1 MATEKNSKTLTMASV
16 VLLLLLLLSPLSLSS
31 IEKEEEEESSSSSL
45 VSPSLLDRQE
55 AQIKRLEALVE
66 SLSKSVSALESV
78 VGSRSAAQSLVSV
91 QSQPSISAA
100 AAKPPLW
107 SEKFRLSATARIDS
121 AATCAAALPY
131 ADPGGSARYFA
142 VGDSAG
148 KIHVFSS
155 TGDPVIVVPAVSD
168 SEVTAILAYLS
179 PSPSRRN
186 ESFLFSGHA
195 DGSVAAHRISESD
208 GGEGWTA
215 LGLVGSRPFVSGSR
229 DLDSPPVAVLELHQ
243 VGRTRYV
250 VAADGAGRIRVFTE
264 NAGTLYGTV
273 IASSRPLAFMR
284 QRLLFLTEAGAGS
297 LDLRSMTVKETECEG
312 LNGSLAKSYTFD
324 GSERSKAYGFT
335 AEGDLIHVVLL
346 GDAGTLKC
354 RVRSIRKSEI
364 DGNPVSIQ
372 TIKGYLFAVTQEK
385 VFVYNISSQYYG
397 RVGAPRPL
405 FSSTLQ
411 EIKPELSNSDAVMD
425 GSSLTKPLIATD
437 REKLVILGL
446 GSRYIGIYRSNFP
459 VYKLESNAVVWSVPV
474 LLFLL
479 FLIGIWQFYV
489 KKKDSLGWT
498 PEESFNTSTTAS
510 GSILG
515 PGPSERAYA
524 DGSRTGDMRELRGG
538 LRGPTRR
545 YVSPPSRYPGG
556 PGIAFRPTSSDSG
569 FRGTADLKFRGA
581 NLETPPGF
589 PSRRE
594 PLFPNTQVVE
604 DHAD

>member
-1 MATEKNSKTLTMASV
+1 MASLPV
-16 VLLLLLLLSPLSLSS
+16 VLLVLLLLLLLSPLSLSS
-31 IEKEEEEESSSSSL
+31 IEHEEEEESSSSSL
-45 VSPSLLDRQE
+45 VSLSLLDRQE

-66 SLSKSVSALESV
+66 SLSKSVSTLESA
-78 VGSRSAAQSLVSV
+78 VGSRPDTQSLASV
-91 QSQPSISAA
+91 QSQPSIVAP
-100 AAKPPLW
+100 AKLKPLW
-107 SEKFRLSATARIDS
+107 SEKFRLSATARLDS

-131 ADPGGSARYFA
+131 TDHGGAARYFA
-142 VGDSAG
+142 IGDSAG
-148 KIHVFSS
+148 KIHVLSS
-155 TGDPVIVVPAVSD
+155 AGDPVIVIPAVSD

-179 PSPSRRN
+179 SSPSRRN

-208 GGEGWTA
+208 GGDGWTA
-215 LGLVGSRPFVSGSR
+215 LGLVGSRPFVRGSR

-243 VGRTRYV
+243 VGMTRYV
-250 VAADGAGRIRVFTE
+250 VAADGGGRIRVFTE
-264 NAGTLYGTV
+264 NAGTLYGTA

-284 QRLLFLTEAGAGS
+284 QRLLFLTETGAGS
-297 LDLRSMTVKETECEG
+297 LDLRSMMVKETDCEG

-324 GSERSKAYGFT
+324 GSDRSKAYGFT

-364 DGNPVSIQ
+364 DGSPVSIQ
-372 TIKGYLFAVTQEK
+372 TIKGYLLAVTQEK
-385 VFVYNISSQYYG
+385 VLVYNISSQYYG

-405 FSSTLQ
+405 FFSSLQ
-411 EIKPELSNSDAVMD
+411 EIKPEAMNSNAVMD

-446 GSRYIGIYRSNFP
+446 GSGYIGIYRSNLLVF
-459 VYKLESNAVVWSVPV
+459 KLESNAVVWSVPV

-498 PEESFNTSTTAS
+498 PEETFTTSTTTP

-515 PGPSERAYA
+515 SGSGERAYP

-545 YVSPPSRYPGG
+545 YVSPPPWYPGG
-556 PGIAFRPTSSDSG
+556 PGIPFRATSSDPG
-569 FRGTADLKFRGA
+569 FRGAADLKFRGP

-589 PSRRE
+589 PSGRE
-594 PLFPNTQVVE
+594 PLFQNTQVAE
-604 DHAD
+604 DHLGDVRC